1 MSKDVKPWDMLNP
14 NEDRSGE
21 DLIKYRLGI
30 CQTCE
35 FFRARTQQC
44 KKCGCFMKLKTTL
57 KRASCPIKKW

>member
-21 DLIKYRLGI
+21 DLIAYRMSV

-44 KKCGCFMKLKTTL
+44 KKCGCFMKLKSTL
-57 KRASCPIKKW
+57 KRAKCPVGKW